1 MKKSWLEHN
10 ARWKI
15 PLGCLTLIFLMG
27 VFVTI
32 LLTVIV
38 TSFHNSDAYQ
48 QALTKAAENP
58 QVHELIGE
66 PIKPSWFISGQL
78 NVNGSTGN
86 ANFSIPISGPKG
98 KGSIRA
104 VAYKS
109 GGVWRFTYLQ
119 VSINGEPESI
129 DLLSIQPPPARDF

>member
-15 PLGCLTLIFLMG
+15 PLGCLTLIFLIG
-27 VFVTI
+27 LSVTI
-32 LLTVIV
+32 LFTVII
-38 TSFHNSDAYQ
+38 TSFHNSDAYK
-48 QALTKAAENP
+48 QALAKAAENS
-58 QVHELIGE
+58 QVPEFLGE

-78 NVNGSTGN
+78 NVNGGTGN

-98 KGSIRA
+98 KGSIRV

-119 VSINGEPESI
+119 VSINGQPESI
-129 DLLSIQPPPARDF
+129 DLLSVQPPAARDF

>member
-27 VFVTI
+27 LFVTI
-32 LLTVIV
+32 LFTVII

-109 GGVWRFTYLQ
+109 GGVWHFTYLQ
-119 VSINGEPESI
+119 VSINGQPESI
-129 DLLSIQPPPARDF
+129 DLLSVQPPAARDF

>member
-27 VFVTI
+27 VSVTI
-32 LLTVIV
+32 LFTVLI
-38 TSFHNSDAYQ
+38 TSFHNSDAYK
-48 QALTKAAENP
+48 QALARAAENS
-58 QVHELIGE
+58 QVRAQMGE

-86 ANFSIPISGPKG
+86 ANFSIPIAGPKG

-109 GGVWRFTYLQ
+109 AGVWRFTYLQ
-119 VSINGEPESI
+119 VSIDGQPKNI
-129 DLLSIQPPPARDF
+129 DLLSAQPSPPRNF